1 MPDQLMFVQF
11 PHPGPEHVP
20 AGPAMAWNRRD
31 HARKFLR
38 AEAEYLL
45 DGRVERGRIALWGE
59 WEPQSRVV
67 GEFLDAPPGFPR
79 WLHDPYWEIP
89 RHKLGLQNTDPLVF
103 GDHFLYT
110 NCRQARNRKLRE
122 LAPGSLIVFG
132 SKFGGEFVLDTV
144 LVVGEARERFTR
156 STTRHITADEWVH
169 AVVLDPLARSKDR
182 QDDEF
187 RFYRGARYQGTSD
200 VPFSFV
206 PCRPYRA
213 DGWAFPRPV
222 LRLPT
227 GWISQGLAMGARAI
241 PTTSAEVRELWAEIV
256 SQVLAA
262 GLALGIR
269 LEPPQQVQAND

>member
-1 MPDQLMFVQF
+1 
-11 PHPGPEHVP
+11 
-20 AGPAMAWNRRD
+20 MAWNRRD

-45 DGRVERGRIALWGE
+45 DGRVERGQIGFWGE

-79 WLHDPYWEIP
+79 WLHEPYWEVP
-89 RHKLGLQNTDPLVF
+89 RHTLGLQNTDPLVF

-132 SKFGGEFVLDTV
+132 SKLGGEFVLDTV
-144 LVVGEARERFTR
+144 FVVGEARERFTR
-156 STTRHITADEWVH
+156 SSTRRVTADEWIH
-169 AVVLDPLARSKDR
+169 AVVLDPLARSKDH
-182 QDDEF
+182 QGDEF
-187 RFYRGARYQGTSD
+187 RFYRGAPYQGASD
-200 VPFSFV
+200 ALFSFV

-227 GWISQGLAMGARAI
+227 GRISPGLAMGARA
-241 PTTSAEVRELWAEIV
+241 TDATSAQVGELWTEIV
-256 SQVLAA
+256 SQVLGA
-262 GLALGIR
+262 GLALGVR
-269 LEPPQQVQAND
+269 LEPPPRVPASY